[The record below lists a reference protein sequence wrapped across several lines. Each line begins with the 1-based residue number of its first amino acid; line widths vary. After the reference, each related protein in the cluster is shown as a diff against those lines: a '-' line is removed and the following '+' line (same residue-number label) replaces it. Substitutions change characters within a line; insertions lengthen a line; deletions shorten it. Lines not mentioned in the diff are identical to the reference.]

1 MMTMKRLTTALKGV
15 MLVAAVLAVFAA
27 PVAADEPD
35 KEMKEIKKQIQVLT
49 EEVERMKLGG
59 AVEPLYESY
68 SGLGPAAS
76 KVYGAAK
83 GVSLGGYGELVYH
96 NYQDASMKD
105 YADAYRLVLYAG
117 YKYSDKVVLNTEL
130 EFEHGGFK
138 NVGGSETGVSPAV
151 ANSRTSEVYVEF
163 SYLDFLISKP
173 LSFRTGLMLVPIGM
187 INEYHEP
194 TVYNGVL
201 RPDVETNVI
210 PTTWR
215 ELGVMAYG
223 KAGIFKYNAAF
234 MNGLRSD
241 RFTGSGWI
249 RNGRQQ
255 GAEVNADGWAGV
267 VRLEAAPFVGL
278 NAGATYYRGEA
289 KHGRGK
295 DQDTQGQTV
304 LAPYEKTGKVQ
315 LWEAHAEFKRKT
327 IELKALYAKGTLQGN
342 GALEAAPPGG
352 VGKEAI
358 GYYVEAAVDVLPHL
372 TSGGDSSLTPFIR
385 YEKYDTNK
393 RVFNGYRDS
402 RQQREV
408 RTAGVSFK
416 PNPYVVLKADYQW
429 RDTGSVLANGKG
441 AGRDE
446 NKVDQLN
453 LGIGFIF

>member
-1 MMTMKRLTTALKGV
+1 MKKMERLTAVLKGV
-15 MLVAAVLAVFAA
+15 MLVAMIGLAGVVFTAPAA
-27 PVAADEPD
+27 AEEPD
-35 KEMKEIKKQIQVLT
+35 KELKEIKKQIQVLT

-76 KVYGAAK
+76 KVYGGAK

-96 NYQDASMKD
+96 NYQEDTMKD
-105 YADAYRLVLYAG
+105 FADAYRFVVYAG

-138 NVGGSETGVSPAV
+138 NVGGSETGVTPAV

-163 SYLDFLISKP
+163 MYLDFLVSKP
-173 LSFRTGLMLVPIGM
+173 LSFRTGLMLMPIG
-187 INEYHEP
+187 ILNEYHEP

-215 ELGVMAYG
+215 DIGVMAYG
-223 KAGIFKYNAAF
+223 EAGIFKYNAAF
-234 MNGLRSD
+234 MNGLRAD
-241 RFTGSGWI
+241 RFNGSSWI

-267 VRLEAAPFVGL
+267 VRLNAAPMDGL
-278 NAGATYYRGEA
+278 NAGGTYYRGIA
-289 KHGRGK
+289 GHGRGK
-295 DQDTQGQTV
+295 DTEPLG
-304 LAPYEKTGKVQ
+304 ANEKAGKVS
-315 LWEAHAEFKRKT
+315 LWEAHAEFKHKT
-327 IELKALYAKGTLQGN
+327 VELKALYAKGTLEGN
-342 GALEAAPPGG
+342 SALEAAPPGG
-352 VGKEAI
+352 VGKEVG

-393 RVFNGYRDS
+393 KVFNGYRDS

-429 RDTGSVLANGKG
+429 RDTGSRLANGKG
-441 AGRDE
+441 TNLDE

>member
-1 MMTMKRLTTALKGV
+1 
-15 MLVAAVLAVFAA
+15 
-27 PVAADEPD
+27 
-35 KEMKEIKKQIQVLT
+35 
-49 EEVERMKLGG
+49 MKLGG

-163 SYLDFLISKP
+163 SYLDFLVSKP

-249 RNGRQQ
+249 RNGASRALRSMPTDGQAWCALRPRHSWGSTRARHTIAERQSTE
-255 GAEVNADGWAGV
+255 GARIRIRKG
-267 VRLEAAPFVGL
+267 RLCL
-278 NAGATYYRGEA
+278 RRM
-289 KHGRGK
+289 K
-295 DQDTQGQTV
+295 
-304 LAPYEKTGKVQ
+304 KTGKVQ